1 MKHWLLVAFERDSRA
16 DLRFGGLGQCRG
28 MFLWRNW
35 RPNMPNKTNASTKAA
50 MVTKILSREKGATI
64 LEIAKATGW
73 QPHSCRAFLTGVRKK
88 SPITKEQR
96 PDGKLA
102 YRIEAVASVPAE

>member
-1 MKHWLLVAFERDSRA
+1 MTI
-16 DLRFGGLGQCRG
+16 
-28 MFLWRNW
+28 
-35 RPNMPNKTNASTKAA
+35 KTSASTKAA
-50 MVTKILSREKGATI
+50 MVTKILSREKGATV

-88 SPITKEQR
+88 TPVTKEQR

-102 YRIEAVASVPAE
+102 YRIEAAPAAPAE